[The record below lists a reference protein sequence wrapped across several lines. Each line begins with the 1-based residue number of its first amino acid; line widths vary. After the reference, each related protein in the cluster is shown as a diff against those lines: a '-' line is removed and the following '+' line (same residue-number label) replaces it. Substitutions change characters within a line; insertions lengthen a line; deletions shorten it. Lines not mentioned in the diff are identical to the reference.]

1 MWREAFGATNFDVF
15 SDIIMCLCECS
26 LRRRMHPGALFL
38 CAQAGCG
45 KRFKTRNAVELHR
58 STVGHGETP
67 FRIVGSSPPPDKG
80 WMILKLRPQ
89 WEGVGVG
96 VKNWSHLRVM
106 NISERLREK
115 WGLE

>member
-1 MWREAFGATNFDVF
+1 MNFYYTQVGNVEGGLRGYKLRCIFGHHNVCA
-15 SDIIMCLCECS
+15 CECS

-80 WMILKLRPQ
+80 CDDP
-89 WEGVGVG
+89 
-96 VKNWSHLRVM
+96 
-106 NISERLREK
+106 
-115 WGLE
+115 